1 MSLQTNLS
9 LVDEND
15 EQDVRTQRFDEV
27 RLCDKF
33 ISSIGDFCTIK
44 NDFIVT
50 GQDRTGQD
58 SKKNIHVCLYD
69 EKVAY
74 PICERKSKA

>member
-27 RLCDKF
+27 RLCDEF

-50 GQDRTGQD
+50 GQDRTGL
-58 SKKNIHVCLYD
+58 KKKHSYMSL
-69 EKVAY
+69 
-74 PICERKSKA
+74 R